1 MNNFS
6 YKNNAGRVALI
17 TGAGTGIGGAVAR
30 RLSRDGFIVGV
41 GYSQSSAGAEAAVFT
56 IKESGGEAF
65 AFRIDITHEEE
76 VINFFDYAIKK
87 YGRVDV
93 VINNAGIGHMK
104 PFSEITFD
112 EYKMIFDVNSWGTFV
127 MCREAARKIKDFG
140 RILNISSGA
149 TLSNSS
155 GMSLYIGSKL
165 ST

>member
-1 MNNFS
+1 
-6 YKNNAGRVALI
+6 
-17 TGAGTGIGGAVAR
+17 
-30 RLSRDGFIVGV
+30 
-41 GYSQSSAGAEAAVFT
+41 
-56 IKESGGEAF
+56 
-65 AFRIDITHEEE
+65 
-76 VINFFDYAIKK
+76 
-87 YGRVDV
+87 